1 MEMKK
6 LGFGMMRLP
15 LTQAD
20 NPTKIDLPQVCQMV
34 DTYLEKGFSYFDTAY
49 MYHNYTSE
57 IIVNEALVKRHPR
70 ESFKLATK
78 LPVALLKQKEDV
90 ERIFEEQRKK
100 CGVDYF
106 DYYLLHC
113 LDTGNYQVAQN
124 LDCFAFIVQKKS
136 EGKVKK
142 IGFSY
147 HDNAKLLDEI
157 LTAHPEIEFVQ
168 LQINYLDWEDPK
180 VQSRKCY
187 EVCVKHEK
195 PVIVMEPVKGGML
208 ASVPEE
214 VASLFQLQEPD
225 MSVAS
230 WAVRYAASL
239 SNVFMV
245 LSGMSNYEQLL
256 DNTEYMQTFIPLNAA
271 EIETVNKAVDIIHS
285 SIAIQCTA
293 CRYCVEGCPMK
304 IAIPEYFSIYNAQL
318 QFGDAS
324 RAKGRFSTLADKNG
338 KPSECIA
345 CGQCEGHCPQ
355 HLPIIENMRKVSEL
369 FEK

>member
-1 MEMKK
+1 MNMKK

-20 NPTKIDLPQVCQMV
+20 DPTKIDLPQVCQMV
-34 DTYLEKGFSYFDTAY
+34 DTFLDRGFCYFDTAY
-49 MYHNYTSE
+49 MYHNYASE
-57 IIVNEALVKRHPR
+57 NIVKEALVKRHPR

-78 LPVALLKQKEDV
+78 MPVRMLKQKEDV
-90 ERIFEEQRKK
+90 ERIFEEQRQK

-113 LDTGNYQVAQN
+113 LDTENYQVAKDM
-124 LDCFAFIVQKKS
+124 DCFAFMIQKKA
-136 EGKVKK
+136 EGKAKK

-147 HDNAKLLDEI
+147 HDSAELLDEI
-157 LTAHPEIEFVQ
+157 LTAHPEFEFVQ
-168 LQINYLDWEDPK
+168 LQINYLDWEDEK

-208 ASVPEE
+208 ASVPED
-214 VASLFQLQEPD
+214 VSALFQSQRPD

-239 SNVFMV
+239 PNVFMV
-245 LSGMSNYEQLL
+245 LSGMSNSAQLL
-256 DNTEYMQTFIPLNAA
+256 DNTDYMQNFIPLDLT
-271 EIETVNKAVDIIHS
+271 ERKTVDQAVDIIHS
-285 SIAIQCTA
+285 RIAIQCTA

-304 IAIPEYFSIYNAQL
+304 IAIPEYFSLYNKQL

-324 RAKGRFSTLADKNG
+324 HARAGFDNLSGKHG

-345 CGQCEGHCPQ
+345 CGQCESHCPQ
-355 HLPIIENMRKVSEL
+355 HLPIIENMQKVSEL
-369 FEK
+369 FE

>member
-1 MEMKK
+1 MKK

-15 LTQAD
+15 QTQAD
-20 NPTKIDLPQVCQMV
+20 DPTKVDLPQVCQMV
-34 DTYLEKGFSYFDTAY
+34 DAFLEKGFTYFDTAY
-49 MYHNYTSE
+49 MYHNYVSE
-57 IIVNEALVKRHPR
+57 NIAKEALVKRHPR
-70 ESFKLATK
+70 DSFKLATK
-78 LPVALLKQKEDV
+78 LPVRLLKQKEDM
-90 ERIFEEQRKK
+90 ERIFEEQRQK
-100 CGVDYF
+100 CGVEYF

-113 LDTGNYQVAQN
+113 LDTENYRTAQA
-124 LDCFAFIVQKKS
+124 LDSFSFIVRKKT
-136 EGKVKK
+136 EGKVKN

-147 HDNAKLLDEI
+147 HDSAELLDEI

-168 LQINYLDWEDPK
+168 LQINYLDWDDSK

-208 ASVPEE
+208 ASVPQE
-214 VASLFQLQEPD
+214 VASLFHSQAPD

-239 SNVFMV
+239 PNVFMV

-256 DNTEYMQTFIPLNAA
+256 DNTKYMQSFTPLNDTEMA
-271 EIETVNKAVDIIHS
+271 IINKAVDTIHS

-293 CRYCVEGCPMK
+293 CRYCVEGCPKK
-304 IAIPEYFSIYNAQL
+304 IAIPEYFSLYNTQL

-324 RAKGRFSTLADKNG
+324 RSKGRFNDLTGKNG

-345 CGQCEGHCPQ
+345 CGQCESHCPQ
-355 HLPIIENMRKVSEL
+355 HLPIIENMQKVSAL